1 MARKFLER
9 TKTRWGNDN
18 GLYTCQHHNTQYFI
32 TRATKVRTKLEY
44 TEYVY
49 AGILE
54 WFEIS
59 SLHTDTH
66 TLRHVFTATHL
77 DLHGS
82 LLC

>member
-66 TLRHVFTATHL
+66 TH
-77 DLHGS
+77 
-82 LLC
+82 